1 MPPEPSLQRASAE
14 PAQTRAET
22 IIGGRYRRICQ
33 IGVGAQA
40 TVWECVNLRAAAA
53 EARAPGQPLLLKET
67 PRQAV
72 DSPPRYSSVADSSS
86 PGVAES
92 SQRVACKSFRLS
104 RAAAATAALPFNA
117 FSSPSV
123 AAFEGPRKAFD
134 SLTAFNG
141 GHRDSELL
149 HLRQSPLMRLDAFA
163 EVSSLEVVTGHPNIV
178 RLLDVVV
185 EPPRQILPEAV
196 TTNRNRET
204 SSCGPAEADTAV
216 PYATSPKTSGDSSP
230 SSNRWKVHV
239 IMEYTDSEDLL
250 TEIVKRGPLTESDAA
265 AVFRQIASAVA
276 FCHASGV
283 IHRDIKPD
291 NVLLTRPPSPSAS
304 PPPAASHTRRCR
316 ASCSLPPPSSSC
328 SSCSS
333 PPSSSAYPQ
342 SSPCS
347 SPPRSP
353 LYSTHPSA
361 PSARAPSSAQAASP
375 AQSNHFPARSP
386 HSASPGAGGSP
397 KQPPPTASN
406 RSDKP
411 FDRSSYIVK
420 LADFALSTHVEGG
433 PRGRKT
439 DAGAGTRLYMA
450 PEMLGGGEG
459 KKRSGGGGGGGE
471 GYGCKVDVWSMGI
484 TLAAM
489 LTGRIPGTPVNFNGV
504 VWQGVSAGAKD
515 LIRRMLQEDPDRRLS
530 SFEVLEHRWLLQ
542 AGGKKPGNS
551 DLAPTS
557 IAAAAAAAAAAA
569 SAAGAATASP
579 AATTTAAAAAAPSA
593 SAAIAGW
600 ASLLPMRPRT
610 TTAGGHCD
618 PAARQQAP
626 KALSVTAWQPWYG
639 RQSIGAWA

>member
-1 MPPEPSLQRASAE
+1 
-14 PAQTRAET
+14 
-22 IIGGRYRRICQ
+22 
-33 IGVGAQA
+33 
-40 TVWECVNLRAAAA
+40 
-53 EARAPGQPLLLKET
+53 
-67 PRQAV
+67 
-72 DSPPRYSSVADSSS
+72 
-86 PGVAES
+86 
-92 SQRVACKSFRLS
+92 
-104 RAAAATAALPFNA
+104 
-117 FSSPSV
+117 
-123 AAFEGPRKAFD
+123 
-134 SLTAFNG
+134 
-141 GHRDSELL
+141 
-149 HLRQSPLMRLDAFA
+149 
-163 EVSSLEVVTGHPNIV
+163 
-178 RLLDVVV
+178 
-185 EPPRQILPEAV
+185 
-196 TTNRNRET
+196 
-204 SSCGPAEADTAV
+204 
-216 PYATSPKTSGDSSP
+216 
-230 SSNRWKVHV
+230 
-239 IMEYTDSEDLL
+239 MEYTDSEDLL

-304 PPPAASHTRRCR
+304 PPPAASHTRRFR

-328 SSCSS
+328 SS
-333 PPSSSAYPQ
+333 PPFPSAYPH
-342 SSPCS
+342 SSPCP

-353 LYSTHPSA
+353 LCSPHPSA
-361 PSARAPSSAQAASP
+361 PSARAPSAQAAFSAQFNRASP
-375 AQSNHFPARSP
+375 RSP
-386 HSASPGAGGSP
+386 HSATPGAEGSP

-411 FDRSSYIVK
+411 FDRSSFIVK

-459 KKRSGGGGGGGE
+459 KKRVGGGGGGGD

-504 VWQGVSAGAKD
+504 VWRGVSAGAKD

-551 DLAPTS
+551 DCAPTS
-557 IAAAAAAAAAAA
+557 IAAAAAAAAG
-569 SAAGAATASP
+569 SAAGAASAATAAP
-579 AATTTAAAAAAPSA
+579 AATTAAAAAAPSA

-618 PAARQQAP
+618 PAAQQQAP
-626 KALSVTAWQPWYG
+626 KALAVTAWQPWYG
-639 RQSIGAWA
+639 SQSVDAWA